1 MLPFRTLKFH
11 FHSSISMERVDV
23 LKIINLPPSETAKMA
38 ENNKSTALRKWP
50 K

>member
-23 LKIINLPPSETAKMA
+23 LKIINLPPSENG
-38 ENNKSTALRKWP
+38 ENGRK
-50 K
+50 